1 MILDGNDSHHFQ
13 FFAEQVKE
21 AIARYGEMDKTQLLE
36 KQRAQV
42 DGLSQYELDFIESL
56 KKCGRLKEAFDC
68 FYDHIILGKK
78 NLLAARPFFRERA
91 TSFSTGIMASI
102 KNRDCEGTVKYH
114 INFHFVDLVVK
125 KLDFSKNEEVLD
137 IYNKILKLRQDLVLM
152 NLPLIISRARIFYS
166 RTPKSH
172 LSFMDFVQ
180 IGVGGLLSAIDK
192 YAGKYQKV
200 WRGVVIGRCTGD
212 LIQNFSQ
219 TVLHFFP
226 EDRKRLYRAN
236 KYLARHSK
244 DDINEKDF
252 LDLVNVDSN
261 GDKKADIDT
270 MRNLLMA
277 ASIVSVDVRP
287 TLNDKKEGDENV
299 VKIQAPDETRPD
311 CAFEYD
317 ESMQLMIKNIKRLPL
332 VDQKILRL
340 KGIEFDITVPE
351 KA

>member
-1 MILDGNDSHHFQ
+1 MILDSNDSHHFQ

-21 AIARYGEMDKTQLLE
+21 AIARYGEMNKDQLLE
-36 KQRAQV
+36 KQREQV
-42 DGLSQYELDFIESL
+42 DGLSQLELDFIEAL
-56 KKCGRLKEAFDC
+56 DRCGRLKEAFDC
-68 FYDHIILGKK
+68 FYDYVLLEKK
-78 NLLAARPFFRERA
+78 NLLSARPFFRERA
-91 TSFSTGIMASI
+91 TAFATGIMTSI
-102 KNRDCEGTVKYH
+102 KNRDHSLTVKYH

-125 KLDFSKNEEVLD
+125 KLDFSKNKKVLEVAS
-137 IYNKILKLRQDLVLM
+137 KIKQLRRDLVLM

-219 TVLHFFP
+219 TVLHFYP

-244 DDINEKDF
+244 EEINEQEL
-252 LDLVNVDSN
+252 LDLVNVDSDD
-261 GDKKADIDT
+261 DKKADIDI
-270 MRNLLMA
+270 MRNLLQA
-277 ASIVSVDVRP
+277 AGVVSVDVRP
-287 TLNDKKEGDENV
+287 TLNDEKDGDENV
-299 VKIQAPDETRPD
+299 VRIAAPDESRPD
-311 CAFEYD
+311 CAFELD
-317 ESMQLMIKNIKRLPL
+317 ESLQMMIRNIRKLPL
-332 VDQKILRL
+332 EDQKILRL
-340 KGIEFDITVPE
+340 KGIEFEIAV
-351 KA
+351 